1 MKASRLRA
9 KLRRVR
15 AESADAAEEGGE
27 LNLVPYLDI
36 VTNVIMF
43 LLATTAFV
51 AALGDVRIAAAETGP
66 GPGVPELSLSV
77 TVTDRGFTVAT
88 FDAVE
93 PLIPKRNGSYDF
105 AALSTR
111 LDEIKRS
118 TAGRDESRATLN
130 AAPAISYEVVVST
143 LDAMRGPHDER
154 FTNLML
160 ATGISVQ

>member
-1 MKASRLRA
+1 MKVSRLRA

-43 LLATTAFV
+43 LLATTAFL
-51 AALGDVRIAAAETGP
+51 AALGDVPIAAAETGP
-66 GPGVPELSLSV
+66 GPREPSLSLTV
-77 TVTDRGFTVAT
+77 TITDRGFTVST

-111 LDEIKRS
+111 LDEIKR
-118 TAGRDESRATLN
+118 TTRNESRATLN
-130 AAPAISYEVVVST
+130 ASPTISYETVVST

-154 FTNLML
+154 FTNLLL
-160 ATGISVQ
+160 ATGISIQ